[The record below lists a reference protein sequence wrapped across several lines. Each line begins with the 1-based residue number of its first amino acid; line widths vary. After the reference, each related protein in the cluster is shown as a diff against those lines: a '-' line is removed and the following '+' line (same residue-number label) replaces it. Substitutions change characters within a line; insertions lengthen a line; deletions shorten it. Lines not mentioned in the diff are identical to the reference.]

1 MNPLFSFLA
10 VYVAIWVTITL
21 AWWAFKGERFG
32 ISGLPLYLIY
42 RTTRLNNWI
51 DRISQSAP
59 AAWRTIWNLGI
70 VTGIGS
76 MTYIF
81 YQLTK
86 NLLNLFVRPEA
97 AVSVQPIVPLPGIG
111 VTFETFPYLVLA
123 LSITV
128 ASHELSHGI
137 ASLVDRVPLK
147 STGAFFAHLLMG
159 GFVEPDE
166 EKLNAANNATKLR
179 VFAAGSFTNAVLG
192 ILCVFLLFNFAG
204 TIAPFYNVVAS
215 GVTIG
220 SVPDNLPAHSSGLQ
234 ASDIVTSIN
243 GTRITGINDL
253 RSYMADVVPG
263 QGVVVGT
270 ARGSFTVKTVVDPN
284 NASHA
289 VMGISGLVDDIA
301 YQPKVPFVSSDF
313 PNILLHAEYW
323 LSIVLVS
330 VALINMLPMYPFDGD
345 KFLET
350 ALKVLGIE
358 KTKGI
363 RMVANGAAY
372 GVLLLN
378 VGLSLF
384 RFGFLR
390 Y

>member
-1 MNPLFSFLA
+1 MDPLFSFLA
-10 VYVAIWVTITL
+10 VYLAVWVTITL
-21 AWWAFKGERFG
+21 AWWAFKGEKFG
-32 ISGLPLYLIY
+32 VSGLPFYLIY

-59 AAWRTIWNLGI
+59 TAWRTIWNLGV

-76 MTYIF
+76 MTFIF
-81 YQLTK
+81 YQLGK
-86 NLLNLFVRPEA
+86 NLLNLFARPEA
-97 AVSVQPIVPLPGIG
+97 AVSVQPIVPLPGVG

-137 ASLVDRVPLK
+137 ASLVDRIPLK
-147 STGAFFAHLLMG
+147 STGAFYGHLLMG

-166 EKLNAANNATKLR
+166 EKLNAAKNPTKLR

-192 ILCVFLLFNFAG
+192 IFCVFLLFNFAG
-204 TIAPFYNVVAS
+204 TIAPFYNVVTS

-220 SVPDNLPAHSSGLQ
+220 SVPDNLPANSSGLK
-234 ASDIVTSIN
+234 AGDIVTSIN
-243 GTRITGINDL
+243 GTRITNISDL
-253 RSYMADVVPG
+253 RNYMADVIPG
-263 QGVVVGT
+263 QGIVVGT
-270 ARGSFTVKTVVDPN
+270 PRGSFTVKTGVDPN
-284 NASHA
+284 NSSHA
-289 VMGISGLVDDIA
+289 IIGISGLVDDIV
-301 YQPKVPFVSSDF
+301 YQPKGPLISSSF
-313 PNILLHAEYW
+313 PNVLLHAEYW

-350 ALKVLGIE
+350 ALNIFGIG
-358 KTKGI
+358 KTKEI
-363 RMVANGAAY
+363 RIVANGAAY
-372 GVLLLN
+372 GILLLN
-378 VGLSLF
+378 VGLSLI

>member
-1 MNPLFSFLA
+1 MNPIFSFLA
-10 VYVAIWVTITL
+10 VYLAVWITITL
-21 AWWAFKGERFG
+21 AWWAFKGEKFG
-32 ISGLPLYLIY
+32 ISGLPFYLIY
-42 RTTRLNNWI
+42 RTTRLNNLI
-51 DRISQSAP
+51 DRISQFVP

-81 YQLTK
+81 YELTK
-86 NLLNLFVRPEA
+86 NLLNLFAKPEA
-97 AVSVQPIVPLPGIG
+97 AVSVQPIVPLPGVF
-111 VTFETFPYLVLA
+111 VTFQTFPYLVLA

-137 ASLVDRVPLK
+137 ASLADRIPLK
-147 STGAFFAHLLMG
+147 STGAFFGHILMG

-166 EKLNAANNATKLR
+166 EKLNAAKNASKLR
-179 VFAAGSFTNAVLG
+179 VFAAGSFTNAILG
-192 ILCVFLLFNFAG
+192 ILCVFLMFNFAG

-220 SVPDNLPAHSSGLQ
+220 SVPNNLPAYSSGLQ
-234 ASDIVTSIN
+234 AGDVVISIN
-243 GTRITGINDL
+243 GTRISSINDL
-253 RSYMADVVPG
+253 RHYMVDIVPG
-263 QGVVVGT
+263 QGIVVGT
-270 ARGSFTVKTVVDPN
+270 PRGSFPVKTAEDPN

-289 VMGISGLVDDIA
+289 VIGISGLVDDIV
-301 YQPKVPFVSSDF
+301 YQPKVPFASSDF

-350 ALKVLGIE
+350 ALNVLGIKE
-358 KTKGI
+358 IRGI
-363 RMVANGAAY
+363 RRVANGAAY

-378 VGLSLF
+378 VGLSLL
-384 RFGFLR
+384 RFGFLK

>member
-1 MNPLFSFLA
+1 MNPIFSFLA
-10 VYVAIWVTITL
+10 VYLAVWITITL
-21 AWWAFKGERFG
+21 AWWAFKGEKFG
-32 ISGLPLYLIY
+32 ISGLPFYLIY
-42 RTTRLNNWI
+42 RTTRLNNLI
-51 DRISQSAP
+51 DRISQSVP

-81 YQLTK
+81 YELTK
-86 NLLNLFVRPEA
+86 NLLNLFAKPEA
-97 AVSVQPIVPLPGIG
+97 AVSVQPIVPLPGVF
-111 VTFETFPYLVLA
+111 VTFQTFPYLVLA
-123 LSITV
+123 LSVTV

-137 ASLVDRVPLK
+137 ASLADRIPLK
-147 STGAFFAHLLMG
+147 STGAFFGHILMG

-166 EKLNAANNATKLR
+166 EKLNAAKNASKLR
-179 VFAAGSFTNAVLG
+179 VFAAGSFTNAILG
-192 ILCVFLLFNFAG
+192 ILCVFLMFNFAG

-220 SVPDNLPAHSSGLQ
+220 SVPNNLPAYSSGLQ
-234 ASDIVTSIN
+234 AGDVVISIN
-243 GTRITGINDL
+243 GTRISSINDL
-253 RSYMADVVPG
+253 RRYMVDIVPG
-263 QGVVVGT
+263 QGIVVGT
-270 ARGSFTVKTVVDPN
+270 PRGRFPVKTAADPN

-289 VMGISGLVDDIA
+289 VIGISGLVDDIV
-301 YQPKVPFVSSDF
+301 YQPKVPFASSDF

-350 ALKVLGIE
+350 ALNVLGIKE
-358 KTKGI
+358 IRGI
-363 RMVANGAAY
+363 RRVANGAAY

-378 VGLSLF
+378 VGLSLL
-384 RFGFLR
+384 RFGFLK